1 MKKFKFKSF
10 RKKSGK
16 LTAFSLRKNFPIRV
30 KRIFIIN
37 GEKNFVRGDHAHKK
51 CSQFV
56 YSILG
61 RIKIDL
67 VSKKDKKR
75 VLTSYEFLFEISS
88 IKEELN
94 KELLTN
100 VKKSAM
106 DWSLNYPKGKDLE
119 WKVKKPGQ
127 KEYILTNIMPYKQDS
142 SKVKHNAS
150 NVKVIDKYGKST
162 LEEFF

>member
-37 GEKNFVRGDHAHKK
+37 GKKNFVRGDHAHKK

-61 RIKIDL
+61 RIKIEL
-67 VSKKDKKR
+67 ISKKDKKTIILNHNKNEGYLLR
-75 VLTSYEFLFEISS
+75 PKTWCKIKFLTKNAILLVACDMEYQFSDYIEKYSDFLKI
-88 IKEELN
+88 IK
-94 KELLTN
+94 
-100 VKKSAM
+100 KK
-106 DWSLNYPKGKDLE
+106 K
-119 WKVKKPGQ
+119 
-127 KEYILTNIMPYKQDS
+127 
-142 SKVKHNAS
+142 
-150 NVKVIDKYGKST
+150 
-162 LEEFF
+162 